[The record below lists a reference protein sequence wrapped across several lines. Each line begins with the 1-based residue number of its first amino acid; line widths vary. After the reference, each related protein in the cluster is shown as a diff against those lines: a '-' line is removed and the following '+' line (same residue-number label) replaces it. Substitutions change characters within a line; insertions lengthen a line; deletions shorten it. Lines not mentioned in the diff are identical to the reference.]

1 MHKHM
6 ANDSGVNSN
15 ITAAWFFQDKANGQ
29 RTEVTC
35 PLSRRSW
42 GGTRDKP
49 TSAWWLP
56 MMHVEVM
63 FHADRVIPAFPL
75 QNLPFRRSR
84 FVIN

>member
-42 GGTRDKP
+42 GGTRDEPKNVCVGGYKYLSEFRYFSSWFM
-49 TSAWWLP
+49 TWCIL
-56 MMHVEVM
+56 
-63 FHADRVIPAFPL
+63 
-75 QNLPFRRSR
+75 NLF
-84 FVIN
+84 